1 MCFVIKISHIN
12 SDVEKK
18 RIYFSSNNSIL
29 LLFLCT
35 NHTNCFLNRRI
46 FYSIFIGSDGY
57 LSSKTAD
64 STEVQKPKT
73 VDSPKVAYPFENIRE
88 NLEFK
93 FVSEDIEPAKIIY
106 FTKSPQKLKT
116 LTQPEKTNIPL
127 ADKQQQHPPTLEQTD
142 STYTTES
149 VLTQED
155 TSGEMIRSRTEESLE
170 MFASSLLNRDIRTN
184 NSSFDSSP
192 SFTKQPIRSPG
203 IYKNTDISSNT
214 LPRPSMARRMNQ
226 QLNYFQCPENR
237 VHINDRDVLL
247 PTSIHEI
254 YISANGCSSTP
265 IDMLESPFRVMSSL
279 RTPADNGAISTRF
292 GTVPLQ
298 RVS

>member
-1 MCFVIKISHIN
+1 M
-12 SDVEKK
+12 
-18 RIYFSSNNSIL
+18 
-29 LLFLCT
+29 
-35 NHTNCFLNRRI
+35 NRRI
-46 FYSIFIGSDGY
+46 FYSIFVGSNGY
-57 LSSKTAD
+57 LVPKTAD
-64 STEVQKPKT
+64 STEIQTPK
-73 VDSPKVAYPFENIRE
+73 VVEPKVAYPFENIRE

-93 FVSEDIEPAKIIY
+93 FVSEDIEPAKILS

-116 LTQPEKTNIPL
+116 VTQPEKTHILP
-127 ADKQQQHPPTLEQTD
+127 AGKQQQIPLLEQTD

-149 VLTQED
+149 FLTQED

-170 MFASSLLNRDIRTN
+170 KFASSLLNPDMQTN

-192 SFTKQPIRSPG
+192 NFVKQPIRSPG
-203 IYKNTDISSNT
+203 VYKNTDNTSNT
-214 LPRPSMARRMNQ
+214 LPRFSMARRMNQ

-237 VHINDRDVLL
+237 VHINDKDVLL
-247 PTSIHEI
+247 PSSIHEI

-265 IDMLESPFRVMSSL
+265 IDMLESPYRIMSSL